1 MRRACRSLILA
12 GAVLAALAPSASA
25 SDASMKVD
33 WRQTAP
39 LSGRVVG
46 DAVEVTSSGSGGT
59 FPLVV
64 ITDPVIHGDAY
75 ALTGRIRYRGVVG
88 TGLLEMWSV
97 FSDGARFF
105 SRTLADRGPQ
115 AVISGDSE
123 WRDFELPFF
132 LRGSSRRPVRLE
144 LDLVLPGAGR
154 VWTGPLELTSP
165 GATGSAWWS
174 DRTGG
179 LIGGIGGSLIGMTGA
194 VVGILV
200 ARGRG
205 RRAVLATMV
214 ALIVAG
220 GGLLVAGV
228 VALALSQPYSVYYP
242 LLLGGIVT
250 VAVFGLAFR
259 RARRAYEDV
268 ELRRMRAMDTAP
280 S

>member
-12 GAVLAALAPSASA
+12 GAVLAAFAPSASA
-25 SDASMKVD
+25 SDASTQVD

-46 DAVEVTSSGSGGT
+46 DAVEVTSKTGGT

-64 ITDPVIHGDAY
+64 IADPLIRGDAF
-75 ALTGRIRYRGVVG
+75 ALAGRIRYRGVSG

-97 FSDGARFF
+97 FPDGDRYF

-123 WRDFELPFF
+123 WRDFELPFY
-132 LRGSSRRPVRLE
+132 LRGSSQRPVRLE
-144 LDLVLPGAGR
+144 VDLVLPGAGQ
-154 VWTGPLELTSP
+154 VWIGPLELTTP
-165 GATGSAWWS
+165 GATSSAWWS
-174 DRTGG
+174 ERTGG
-179 LIGGIGGSLIGMTGA
+179 WVGGIGGSLIGVTGA
-194 VVGILV
+194 VLGVLV

-214 ALIVAG
+214 ALIAAG
-220 GGLLVAGV
+220 AGLLVAGA
-228 VALALSQPYSVYYP
+228 VALALSQPYAVYYP
-242 LLLGGIVT
+242 LLLGGIIIL
-250 VAVFGLAFR
+250 AVFGSGFR
-259 RARRAYEDV
+259 RVRRAYEEA
-268 ELRRMRAMDTAP
+268 ELRRMRAMDTVP